1 MQRCQPIISTK
12 LDPQRRI
19 FSMEK
24 KNGNLMAIFKIGHVI
39 ITMDRISEEK
49 DFNHFSSHICYVH
62 VKKEERI
69 LRMALIESEINY
81 FLVR

>member
-1 MQRCQPIISTK
+1 
-12 LDPQRRI
+12 
-19 FSMEK
+19 MEK

-62 VKKEERI
+62 ENVKKEERI